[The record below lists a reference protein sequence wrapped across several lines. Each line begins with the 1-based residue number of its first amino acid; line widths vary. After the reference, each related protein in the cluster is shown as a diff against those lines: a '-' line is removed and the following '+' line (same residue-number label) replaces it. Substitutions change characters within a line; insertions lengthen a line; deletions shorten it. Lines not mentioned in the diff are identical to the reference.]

1 MHSIIILLICNTAFC
16 SPCFPQAKVFY
27 ITSVFST
34 GIPKKSFSLFSAQF
48 LVFSFQRL
56 SEYDYFFCAPQIPS
70 TNSALT
76 STHFGYA
83 VPFIVR
89 HTDICNAG

>member
-1 MHSIIILLICNTAFC
+1 MHFVL
-16 SPCFPQAKVFY
+16 PVFPRQRFFY